1 MRRIREVIQT
11 WLRAMAA
18 PVARRLADAGVSAN
32 QVTLVGFLVTAVGAL
47 LVGLDLPVAGGI
59 VFVIGSLFDLL
70 DGVLARERNQTSDF
84 GAFLDST
91 LDRVGEAL
99 MFAAL
104 AYRFAVL
111 EDPWLAALSVLAMAG
126 AFLTSYARARAEG
139 LGLSCSI
146 GLITRGER
154 VLILAVGLIG
164 NMIGPAIWVLVL
176 LGGFT
181 AAQRIDY
188 VRREI
193 RAGVM
198 DQD

>member
-18 PVARRLADAGVSAN
+18 PLARRLGNAGVSAN
-32 QVTLVGFLVTAVGAL
+32 QVTLAGFLVAATGAL
-47 LVGLDLPVAGGI
+47 LVGLNLPVAGGI
-59 VFVIGSLFDLL
+59 VFVLGSLFDLL
-70 DGVLARERNQTSDF
+70 DGVLARERNETSDF

-91 LDRVGEAL
+91 LDRVAEAL

-104 AYRFAVL
+104 VYRFTVL
-111 EDPWLAALSVLAMAG
+111 EDPWLAALSVLALTG

-139 LGLSCSI
+139 LGLSCNI

-154 VLILAVGLIG
+154 VLILAIGLIG
-164 NMIGPAIWVLVL
+164 NMVGPAVWVLVL

-181 AAQRIDY
+181 AAQRVDY

-193 RAGVM
+193 RAGVT